1 MRWKGSCYRS
11 LETNPKTPKDL
22 KAVIIEDEH
31 IASKRLAQLVSEL
44 APEIAI
50 VGQLTS
56 VESGRAWFAENP
68 MPQLVFLDIQLN
80 DGYGFDI
87 LDGLKEHPPVIFTTA
102 YNEYAIRG
110 FKYNGLDY
118 LLKPIDRNDLHAA
131 LQKFLKTYGAS
142 TPLWGDQK
150 LELIRNLF
158 QKEYK
163 HRFMVK
169 VGNQYKSFNVEEIAY
184 FKSNEGLIYLYG
196 HNGKCY
202 PVEYTIDQLEAILDP
217 VQFFRINR
225 KFMVS
230 VTAVKEIHTY
240 FNSRLL
246 LKSLPADEDQLIV
259 SRERTSSFKRW
270 LDM

>member
-1 MRWKGSCYRS
+1 M
-11 LETNPKTPKDL
+11 

-31 IASKRLAQLVSEL
+31 IASRRLAQLVAEL
-44 APEIAI
+44 APEIEI

-56 VESGRAWFAENP
+56 VENGLNWFNDNP
-68 MPQLVFLDIQLN
+68 LPQLIFLDIQLN

-87 LDGLKEHPPVIFTTA
+87 LDQLQEHPPVIFTTA

-118 LLKPIDRNDLHAA
+118 LLKPIDKNDLRVA
-131 LQKFLKTYGAS
+131 LSKFRKTNDHSPPA
-142 TPLWGDQK
+142 WGEQN
-150 LELIRNLF
+150 LEHIRNLF
-158 QKEYK
+158 RKEYK

-169 VGNQYKSFNVEEIAY
+169 VGNQFKSFNVEDIAY
-184 FKSNEGLIYLYG
+184 FKSNEGLIFL
-196 HNGKCY
+196 HAFTGKAY
-202 PVEYTIDQLEAILDP
+202 PVEYSLDQLEEILNP

-225 KFMVS
+225 KYMVS
-230 VTAVKEIHTY
+230 VRSVEEIHTY

-246 LKSLPADEDQLIV
+246 LKILPKSEEQLIV
-259 SRERTSSFKRW
+259 SRERTTKFKKW

>member
-1 MRWKGSCYRS
+1 M
-11 LETNPKTPKDL
+11 

-44 APEIAI
+44 APEIEI

-56 VESGRAWFAENP
+56 VESGLTWFNENAL
-68 MPQLVFLDIQLN
+68 PQLIFLDIQLN

-87 LDGLKEHPPVIFTTA
+87 LDHLKEHPPVIFTTA

-118 LLKPIDRNDLHAA
+118 LLKPIDRNDLHTA
-131 LQKFLKTYGAS
+131 LQKFLKTQGTA
-142 TPLWGDQK
+142 TEIWGEQK
-150 LELIRNLF
+150 LEQIRNLF

-169 VGNQYKSFNVEEIAY
+169 VGNQYKSFNVEDIAY
-184 FKSNEGLIYLYG
+184 FKSNEGLIFLFET
-196 HNGKCY
+196 NGKSY
-202 PVEYTIDQLEAILDP
+202 PIEYTIDQLEDILNP

-230 VTAVKEIHTY
+230 VKAVMEIHTY

-246 LKSLPADEDQLIV
+246 LKLLPKEEDQVIV
-259 SRERTSSFKRW
+259 SRERTASFKRW

>member
-1 MRWKGSCYRS
+1 M
-11 LETNPKTPKDL
+11 

-44 APEIAI
+44 APEIEI

-56 VESGRAWFAENP
+56 VESGLAWFNENAL
-68 MPQLVFLDIQLN
+68 PQLIFLDIQLN

-87 LDGLKEHPPVIFTTA
+87 LDHLKQHPPVIFTTA

-118 LLKPIDRNDLHAA
+118 LLKPIDRNDLHTA
-131 LQKFLKTYGAS
+131 LQKFLKTQGTA
-142 TPLWGDQK
+142 TEIWGEQK
-150 LELIRNLF
+150 LEQIRNLF

-169 VGNQYKSFNVEEIAY
+169 VGNQYKSFNVEDIAY
-184 FKSNEGLIYLYG
+184 FKSNEGLIFLYEP
-196 HNGKCY
+196 NGKSY
-202 PVEYTIDQLEAILDP
+202 PIEYTIDQLEDILNP

-230 VTAVKEIHTY
+230 VKAVMEIHTY

-246 LKSLPADEDQLIV
+246 LKLLPKEEDQVIV
-259 SRERTSSFKRW
+259 SRERTGSFKRW